1 MKKTMRTVVLAAFA
15 VMMFV
20 LAGGVQAQPAD
31 QGGQG
36 GQGGGRRGNFDPAQ
50 MMDRMLTRVKD
61 NLKATDEEWTVIKP
75 LLSDVMTKSMGRG
88 GRGGFMGG
96 RGGRRGGQQG
106 QDQGGQQ
113 PPQRPQGGMF
123 GQQNP
128 EADALN
134 TALDNESTPASDIQ
148 AKLAAYRDAQKKK
161 DEALKDAR
169 EKLRKVLTLR
179 QEARLVL
186 DGMLD

>member
-20 LAGGVQAQPAD
+20 LASGIQAQPQD

-36 GQGGGRRGNFDPAQ
+36 GGGRRGNFDPAQ

-75 LLSDVMTKSMGRG
+75 LLTDVMTKSMGNRG
-88 GRGGFMGG
+88 GRGMMFGG
-96 RGGRRGGQQG
+96 RGTRGGQGG
-106 QDQGGQQ
+106 QDQQGGQQ
-113 PPQRPQGGMF
+113 RPPRGGM
-123 GQQNP
+123 GQNP
-128 EADALN
+128 EAEALN
-134 TALDNESTPASDIQ
+134 AALDNESTPASDIQ
-148 AKLAAYRDAQKKK
+148 AKLTAYRDAQKKR
-161 DEALKDAR
+161 EADLKDAR
-169 EKLRKVLTLR
+169 DKLRKVLTLR